1 MGRRPLNNKRTTLA
15 LPPETMDRIDALVGE
30 KGRALFVR
38 RAVEMLLDAVD
49 YGIELEAKAR
59 SRGL

>member
-15 LPPETMDRIDALVGE
+15 LPPETMDRIDRLVGE

-38 RAVEMLLDAVD
+38 KAVDLLLEAVE
-49 YGIELEAKAR
+49 YGLELEAKAKLR
-59 SRGL
+59 AQ